1 MPQTATKGTARET
14 VFDVDVEKL
23 ARVYAQ
29 AVLDAAGDHQAQ
41 SAIAEE
47 LKSLVTEVLDKFP
60 EFEQV
65 LGSALVSE
73 DEKLGMLDRVFGPRL
88 STTALSFLKVLA
100 THHRLG
106 LLRQVARSAA
116 QMWETRSN
124 RLPVEIRL
132 ACETSPALIE
142 EMTSTLKRA
151 FGADP
156 VVQTTID
163 PKLIA
168 GFVIRVGDK
177 VYDASARTSLERART
192 TMIAHAVEAIQRR
205 PEKFLD
211 QAAI

>member
-1 MPQTATKGTARET
+1 MSQSATKGTARET

-41 SAIAEE
+41 SLMMEE

-73 DEKLGMLDRVFGPRL
+73 DEKLATLDRVFGKRL
-88 STTALSFLKVLA
+88 STTTLSFLKVL
-100 THHRLG
+100 TEHQRLG
-106 LLRQVARSAA
+106 LLRQVVRSAA
-116 QMWETRSN
+116 QLWESRSN
-124 RLPVEIRL
+124 RLPVEVRL
-132 ACETSPALIE
+132 ACETNPALIE
-142 EMTSTLKRA
+142 EMTSVLKRA

-156 VVQTTID
+156 VVRTVID

-168 GFVIRVGDK
+168 GFVVRVGDK

-192 TMIAHAVEAIQRR
+192 TMIAHAIEALQSR
-205 PEKFLD
+205 PERFK
-211 QAAI
+211 QNT